1 MAEWILHFIVRIIH
15 IWIINELNEY
25 LIKRE
30 GKTYDNN
37 NNLYMWNI
45 YNQWECN
52 IKINEKKKK
61 KLLFVS
67 RIKNERVKNGTI
79 LFQLPHL
86 IFRIDLNIM
95 GIFLIFFIMRI
106 IHLIL

>member
-1 MAEWILHFIVRIIH
+1 M
-15 IWIINELNEY
+15 NEY

-30 GKTYDNN
+30 GKTHDNN

-52 IKINEKKKK
+52 IKVNEKK

-67 RIKNERVKNGTI
+67 RIKNGTS
-79 LFQLPHL
+79 
-86 IFRIDLNIM
+86 
-95 GIFLIFFIMRI
+95 
-106 IHLIL
+106 

>member
-1 MAEWILHFIVRIIH
+1 M
-15 IWIINELNEY
+15 
-25 LIKRE
+25 
-30 GKTYDNN
+30 
-37 NNLYMWNI
+37 
-45 YNQWECN
+45 
-52 IKINEKKKK
+52 KKKK

>member
-61 KLLFVS
+61 NYYSYHGLKM
-67 RIKNERVKNGTI
+67 NELKMEQYYFNYHI
-79 LFQLPHL
+79 
-86 IFRIDLNIM
+86 
-95 GIFLIFFIMRI
+95 
-106 IHLIL
+106 